1 MMALPEIRDPFL
13 HPPRLPWASAL
24 GVSLALGGAAG
35 LVGLRLAGIEA
46 AVVIGPLGFALPLVY
61 LLGRPTLAWVRAYEE
76 FLAAELDRRFAP
88 PTSPALP
95 PETPSPE
102 PTRILNG
109 VVLIGAAD
117 AVRPDGDRALR
128 ELIVGFARAAQVHGW
143 GIRDLVGIRIRTSTG
158 EIQITDPLW
167 RAVTDALEG
176 RGLLR
181 KSNAGTFLAHDI
193 EAVVAWAREGRIP
206 PEIRHRLAP
215 YLILAPSPA
224 PAEAAG

>member
-13 HPPRLPWASAL
+13 HPPRLPWASAF

-35 LVGLRLAGIEA
+35 LAALRLAGLEA
-46 AVVIGPLGFALPLVY
+46 AAVIGPLGFALPLAY

-88 PTSPALP
+88 LP
-95 PETPSPE
+95 PAAPTPEPAPE

-117 AVRPDGDRALR
+117 AARPDGDRALR

-143 GIRDLVGIRIRTSTG
+143 GIRDLVGLRIRTSAG

-181 KSNAGTFLAHDI
+181 KSNAGTFLAQDI

-215 YLILAPSPA
+215 YLILSPA
-224 PAEAAG
+224 PAEAPSG

>member
-13 HPPRLPWASAL
+13 HPPRLPWASAF

-35 LVGLRLAGIEA
+35 LAALRLAGLEA
-46 AVVIGPLGFALPLVY
+46 AAVIGPLGFALPLAY

-88 PTSPALP
+88 PAPPAAP
-95 PETPSPE
+95 TPEQAPE

-117 AVRPDGDRALR
+117 AARPDGDRALR

-143 GIRDLVGIRIRTSTG
+143 GIRDLVGLRIRTSAG

-181 KSNAGTFLAHDI
+181 KSNAGTFLAQDI

-215 YLILAPSPA
+215 YLILSPA
-224 PAEAAG
+224 PAEAPSG

>member
-13 HPPRLPWASAL
+13 HPPRLPWASAF

-35 LVGLRLAGIEA
+35 LAALRLAGLEA
-46 AVVIGPLGFALPLVY
+46 AAVIGPLGFALPLAY

-88 PTSPALP
+88 LP
-95 PETPSPE
+95 PAAPTPEQAPE

-117 AVRPDGDRALR
+117 AARPDGDRALR

-143 GIRDLVGIRIRTSTG
+143 GIRDLVGLRIRTSAG

-181 KSNAGTFLAHDI
+181 KSNAGTFLAQDI

-215 YLILAPSPA
+215 YLVLSPA
-224 PAEAAG
+224 PAEAPSG